1 LAGSTSYTATL
12 KGGSGG
18 ISDRAG
24 NPLAADRSWT
34 FTTASPGACPCSLWD
49 AGATPATAATSDGT
63 ALELG
68 VRFQSEIAG
77 HVTGIRFYKGTG
89 NTGIHVGHLWTAG
102 GSLLATAT
110 FANESATGWQTVN
123 FDTPVAVAANTTY
136 VVSYFAPAGHF
147 ALDRPY
153 FTLGYENA
161 PLHALADGNGGGN
174 GVYYAFGSG
183 FPTSSYG
190 ASNYW
195 VDVVF
200 DA

>member
-1 LAGSTSYTATL
+1 M
-12 KGGSGG
+12 
-18 ISDRAG
+18 
-24 NPLAADRSWT
+24 AD
-34 FTTASPGACPCSLWD
+34 D
-49 AGATPATAATSDGT
+49 TPY
-63 ALELG
+63 ELG
-68 VRFQSEIAG
+68 VRFESDIAG

-89 NTGIHVGHLWTAG
+89 NNATHVGHLWAVD

-110 FANESATGWQTVN
+110 FVNESATGWETVE
-123 FDTPVAVAANTTY
+123 FDAPVAIAAHTTY
-136 VVSYFAPAGHF
+136 VASYFAPAGHF

-153 FTLGYENA
+153 FTNPHDSS

-183 FPTSSYG
+183 FPTGSYG